1 MSDTNVTNVKKL
13 EIVDTIR
20 DGIEIGIKNIGPI
33 LVNLILYVLTVWIPY
48 LNVGTTI
55 GLMVG
60 VVSKASKGEAIPF
73 TEIFDA
79 KYRRYM
85 GEYFLTCG
93 LVSIGVGVGFLFFV
107 IPGIVIALAWC
118 FAPLLAI
125 DKGKNPSE
133 AISISNNITYGNK
146 GRMFCIF
153 FITGL
158 AFFVAM
164 LILNG
169 IGVATRSLAIIGI
182 MTLFSI
188 ALGLFYFF
196 VIIGLQASLYKQL
209 TRDI

>member
-1 MSDTNVTNVKKL
+1 MSDANVKKL
-13 EIVDTIR
+13 DVMGTIK
-20 DGIEIGIKNIGPI
+20 DGIEIGVKNIGPI

-55 GLMVG
+55 GLLVG
-60 VVSKASKGEAIPF
+60 VISKASKGEAIPL

-93 LVSIGVGVGFLFFV
+93 LVGIGVSVGFMFFF
-107 IPGIVIALAWC
+107 IPGIVISIAWC

-133 AISISNNITYGNK
+133 AITISNNITYGNK
-146 GRMFCIF
+146 GRMLGIF
-153 FITGL
+153 L
-158 AFFVAM
+158 LVA
-164 LILNG
+164 LVFSVAIGILMG
-169 IGVATRSLAIIGI
+169 IGAATRSVGVIGFMTFIVIII
-182 MTLFSI
+182 SI
-188 ALGLFYFF
+188 FYFF

-209 TRDI
+209 ASNV